1 MIEEMIY
8 NMMEIDSKLK
18 FMKFSFRNNTTGH
31 VHVERII
38 NTTDNIDTYDGI
50 IWNFTTCKS
59 ISLVSLY
66 IPIETSIHINV

>member
-1 MIEEMIY
+1 
-8 NMMEIDSKLK
+8 MMEIDSKIK
-18 FMKFSFRNNTTGH
+18 FTKFSFCNHITGH

-38 NTTDNIDTYDGI
+38 NTTNNIDMYDGI

-66 IPIETSIHINV
+66 IPIETIRTSIHINV